1 MTTVVTLASHH
12 AAGRSTPQELEAIQ
26 LHAHAENALSVA
38 LFYLRQSVPNVPGAT
53 RKTVQALAALGRLNA
68 ARDPISTDVGG
79 RA

>member
-1 MTTVVTLASHH
+1 MTTVVTLA
-12 AAGRSTPQELEAIQ
+12 GRRPACQSTTEELEAIQ

-38 LFYLRQSVPNVPGAT
+38 LFYLRLPAPNLPGAT

-68 ARDPISTDVGG
+68 GRGSMATDASG